1 MAAIEVTRKDF
12 TTTELRAASRK
23 ARDAKAAR
31 RMLAIA
37 LVIEGKN
44 RRTAAETCGMDR
56 QTLRD
61 WVHRYNAEGLAGLK
75 NRKAPGRPSRLTAQ
89 QKAELATLVEKGPDA
104 EQDGVVRW
112 RCTDLKRRIEEMFG
126 VKLHERTVGKQL
138 KALGY
143 VRLSVRPQHP
153 KSDPQARRRG
163 AWRWCSAGH
172 WPGLKTN
179 IAAVQGCMARECLN
193 GCHCPCDNCSQ
204 NRPTFM
210 PASSFS

>member
-1 MAAIEVTRKDF
+1 MAAIEIRRRNLTAR
-12 TTTELRAASRK
+12 ELRAASAK

-37 LVIEGKN
+37 LVLEGKD
-44 RRTAAETCGMDR
+44 RKTAAETCGMDR

-61 WVHRYNAEGLAGLK
+61 WVHRYNAQGLAGLE
-75 NRKAPGRPSRLTAQ
+75 NRKGRGRPSRLTTE
-89 QKAELATLVEKGPDA
+89 QKAELAALVESGPDT

-112 RCTDLKRRIEEMFG
+112 RCADLKRRIEAMFG

-153 KSDPQARRRG
+153 KSDPQAQEAFKKTSPRRSRPFCPG
-163 AWRWCSAGH
+163 TPVASH
-172 WPGLKTN
+172 WKSGSRAKL
-179 IAAVQGCMARECLN
+179 ALVSRAR
-193 GCHCPCDNCSQ
+193 
-204 NRPTFM
+204 
-210 PASSFS
+210 

>member
-1 MAAIEVTRKDF
+1 MAAIEITRKDL
-12 TTTELRAASRK
+12 TARELRAASAK

-37 LVIEGKN
+37 LVLEGKD
-44 RRTAAETCGMDR
+44 RKTAAETCGMDR

-75 NRKAPGRPSRLTAQ
+75 NRKAPGRPCRLTAA
-89 QKAELATLVEKGPDA
+89 QKAELAALVEKGPDDD
-104 EQDGVVRW
+104 EDGVVRW
-112 RCTDLKRRIEEMFG
+112 RCADLKRRIEEIFS

-153 KSDPQARRRG
+153 KSDPQAFPRDD
-163 AWRWCSAGH
+163 CVHSA
-172 WPGLKTN
+172 
-179 IAAVQGCMARECLN
+179 
-193 GCHCPCDNCSQ
+193 
-204 NRPTFM
+204 
-210 PASSFS
+210 

>member
-1 MAAIEVTRKDF
+1 MAAIEITRRDL
-12 TTTELRAASRK
+12 TARELRAASAN

-37 LVIEGKN
+37 LVLEGKD
-44 RRTAAETCGMDR
+44 RKTAAETCGMDR
-56 QTLRD
+56 QTLCD
-61 WVHRYNAEGLAGLK
+61 WVHRYNAQGLAGLE
-75 NRKAPGRPSRLTAQ
+75 NRKGRGRPSRLTTE
-89 QKAELATLVEKGPDA
+89 QKAELAALVESGPDT

-153 KSDPQARRRG
+153 KSDPQAQEAFKKTSPRRSRPFCPG
-163 AWRWCSAGH
+163 TPVASH
-172 WPGLKTN
+172 WKSGSRTKL
-179 IAAVQGCMARECLN
+179 ALVSRAR
-193 GCHCPCDNCSQ
+193 
-204 NRPTFM
+204 
-210 PASSFS
+210 